1 MEEEVLGAA
10 PPEAGQD
17 RHEMGP
23 DERGVPI
30 PSEDGGED
38 DDDAPIEGVVIS
50 PDAYSQGEVLRH
62 REFDRMTPAELREA
76 ERLVDLLVPR
86 LERRRTRRY
95 ELHSHGRRLAPR
107 AMFRRNLGTG
117 GQLMLWI
124 CPPPTKKP
132 RSLLVL
138 CVPF

>member
-1 MEEEVLGAA
+1 M
-10 PPEAGQD
+10 D
-17 RHEMGP
+17 RRGVHRARRRRSRARSAWRANP
-23 DERGVPI
+23 DERGI
-30 PSEDGGED
+30 PMPSAGDDEADDED
-38 DDDAPIEGVVIS
+38 IEGVVVA
-50 PDAYSQGEVLRH
+50 PDAYSRGEVLRH

-117 GQLMLWI
+117 GQLM
-124 CPPPTKKP
+124 
-132 RSLLVL
+132 
-138 CVPF
+138 